1 MDAQLSVAGGTDM
14 VKERLSTLTWWL
26 HNDLSSEVFD
36 DGTQE
41 VIQNCRVNFDLKSLL
56 VKIYQK
62 GSGMVR
68 LRPKIFLNAAK
79 NWFFDIGQ

>member
-1 MDAQLSVAGGTDM
+1 MDAQLSVADGTDM

-62 GSGMVR
+62 ESGMVR

-79 NWFFDIGQ
+79 N

>member
-1 MDAQLSVAGGTDM
+1 MDAQLSVADGTDM
-14 VKERLSTLTWWL
+14 VKERLSALTWWL
-26 HNDLSSEVFD
+26 HNDFSSEVFD
-36 DGTQE
+36 GGTQE

-79 NWFFDIGQ
+79 N

>member
-1 MDAQLSVAGGTDM
+1 MDAQLSVADGTDM

-56 VKIYQK
+56 VKIYQE

-68 LRPKIFLNAAK
+68 LRPKVFLNAAK
-79 NWFFDIGQ
+79 NWSFDIRQ

>member
-1 MDAQLSVAGGTDM
+1 MDAQLSVADGTDM

-41 VIQNCRVNFDLKSLL
+41 EIQNCRVNFDLKSLL

>member
-1 MDAQLSVAGGTDM
+1 MDAQLSVANGTDM

-26 HNDLSSEVFD
+26 HNDLSSEAFD

>member
-1 MDAQLSVAGGTDM
+1 MDAQLSVADGTDM

-79 NWFFDIGQ
+79 N

>member
-1 MDAQLSVAGGTDM
+1 MDAQLSVADGTDM

-26 HNDLSSEVFD
+26 HNDFSSEVFD